1 MTTPY
6 TSEAFIHQL
15 LGKALAAHAS
25 DIHLK
30 VGQPPGAR
38 VRGDMV
44 YFRVDRIRPEDSEA
58 AARVLL
64 AGRPSRELLAT
75 LQELDT
81 SYVVP
86 GLGRFRVNIY
96 RQRGSLAI
104 ILRSIPLKIPTFEEL
119 GVPSAVRAMVE
130 HDHGLIVVAGTAG
143 SGKSTTLAAF
153 IGQIN
158 ATLPR
163 HIVTLEDPI
172 EHVHEDS
179 RSSVSQREIGVDTA
193 DFPTALRSAL
203 RQDPDVVLIGAL
215 RDGESL
221 DLALHAAETGHLVL
235 AAVHTPDVTRTLGR
249 LVALGRSPTEA
260 RDRLADCLQG
270 VVAQRLLPRRDGAGE
285 VLASEVLVATAAV
298 REAIRRPE
306 GSPSLRELMEKGVT
320 PYGMQTFEAHLRQ
333 LVSQGAIAKETAK
346 AVTSL

>member
-6 TSEAFIHQL
+6 SSEAFLHQL

-44 YFRVDRIRPEDSEA
+44 YFRVDRLRPEDCEA

-64 AGRPSRELLAT
+64 AGRPEREELTT
-75 LQELDT
+75 LQEHDT

-86 GLGRFRVNIY
+86 GLGRFRINFY

-104 ILRSIPLKIPTFEEL
+104 VLRSIPLKVPSFDEL
-119 GVPSAVRAMVE
+119 GVPSAVRAFAE
-130 HDHGLIVVAGTAG
+130 HDHGLVLVAGTAG

-153 IGQIN
+153 VGHIN

-163 HIVTLEDPI
+163 HIITLEDPI
-172 EHVHEDS
+172 EHVHDDN

-193 DFPTALRSAL
+193 DFPTALRAAL
-203 RQDPDVVLIGAL
+203 RQDPDVVMLSAL
-215 RDGESL
+215 RDSESF
-221 DLALHAAETGHLVL
+221 DLALHAAESGHLVL
-235 AAVHTPDVTRTLGR
+235 AAMHTPDVVRTLGR
-249 LVALGRSPTEA
+249 LLALGKSPAEA
-260 RDRLADCLQG
+260 RERLADCLLG
-270 VVAQRLLPRRDGAGE
+270 VVAQRLLPRRDGTGE

-320 PYGMQTFEAHLRQ
+320 PYGMQTFEAHVRQ
-333 LVSQGAIAKETAK
+333 LVGQGVITKEAAK

>member
-6 TSEAFIHQL
+6 SSEAFLHQL

-44 YFRVDRIRPEDSEA
+44 YFRVDKIRPEDSEA

-64 AGRPSRELLAT
+64 AGQPARDELAA
-75 LQELDT
+75 LQEHDT
-81 SYVVP
+81 SVVVP
-86 GLGRFRVNIY
+86 GLGRFRVSLY

-104 ILRSIPLKIPTFEEL
+104 VLRSIPLQVPSFDEL
-119 GVPSAVRAMVE
+119 GVPSAVRALAE
-130 HDHGLIVVAGTAG
+130 QDHGLVLVAGTAG

-153 IGQIN
+153 VGHIN

-163 HIVTLEDPI
+163 HIITLEDPI
-172 EHVHEDS
+172 EHVHEDN

-193 DFPTALRSAL
+193 DFPTALRAAL
-203 RQDPDVVLIGAL
+203 RQDPDVVMVSSLHDGASF
-215 RDGESL
+215 E
-221 DLALHAAETGHLVL
+221 LALHAAETGHLVL
-235 AAVHTPDVTRTLGR
+235 AAVHTPDVARTLGR
-249 LVALGRSPTEA
+249 LLALGKSPGEA
-260 RDRLADCLQG
+260 RDRLADCLLG
-270 VVAQRLLPRRDGAGE
+270 VVAQRLLPRRDGTGE
-285 VLASEVLVATAAV
+285 VLAAEVLIATAAV

-320 PYGMQTFEAHLRQ
+320 PYGMQTFEAHVRQ
-333 LVSQGAIAKETAK
+333 LVGQGIITKETAK

>member
-6 TSEAFIHQL
+6 ASEAFIHQL

-64 AGRPSRELLAT
+64 AGRPAREQLAT
-75 LQELDT
+75 LQELET

-86 GLGRFRVNIY
+86 GLGRFRVSIY

-104 ILRSIPLKIPTFEEL
+104 VMRSIPLKIPTFDEL
-119 GVPSAVRAMVE
+119 GVPSAVRAMAE
-130 HDHGLIVVAGTAG
+130 HTHGLLLVAGAAR
-143 SGKSTTLAAF
+143 SGKTTTLAAF
-153 IGQIN
+153 VGQIN
-158 ATLPR
+158 ATWPR
-163 HIVTLEDPI
+163 HIVCIEDPI
-172 EHVHEDS
+172 EYVHEDS
-179 RSSVSQREIGVDTA
+179 RSSVSQREVGADTA
-193 DFPTALRSAL
+193 DFPTAARAAL
-203 RQDPDVVLIGAL
+203 RQDPDVVLLSAL
-215 RDGESL
+215 RDGESFEV
-221 DLALHAAETGHLVL
+221 ALQAAETGHLVL
-235 AAVHTPDVTRTLGR
+235 SALHTPDVSRTVAR
-249 LVALGRSPTEA
+249 LLSLGRSAAEA
-260 RDRLADCLQG
+260 RERLADCLQG
-270 VVAQRLLPRRDGAGE
+270 IVAQRLLPRRDGTGE
-285 VLASEVLVATAAV
+285 VLVTEVLVATAAV

-306 GSPSLRELMEKGVT
+306 GNPSLRELMEKGVT
-320 PYGMQTFEAHLRQ
+320 PYGMQTFEIHLRQ
-333 LVSQGAIAKETAK
+333 LVAQGAIAKETAK